1 MHTLLKRLRPVV
13 VSTPTPVFSLAQ
25 PENTAAPSSSGATS
39 SSGANTVRKHV
50 MVSYAW
56 GAKKELA
63 AALAAELRSLGY
75 EVWRDEEGS
84 AIVPSMS
91 GDTDERM
98 AQVTYILLNPAR

>member
-1 MHTLLKRLRPVV
+1 MP
-13 VSTPTPVFSLAQ
+13 TPTLTPVLCLAQ
-25 PENTAAPSSSGATS
+25 PTELAAAPSSSNRG
-39 SSGANTVRKHV
+39 SGVRKHV
-50 MVSYAW
+50 MISYAW

-63 AALAAELRSLGY
+63 VALSAELQSLGY

-98 AQVTYILLNPAR
+98 AQVTPLGPRHKYEPS

>member
-1 MHTLLKRLRPVV
+1 MPV
-13 VSTPTPVFSLAQ
+13 PTPVLSLVQ
-25 PENTAAPSSSGATS
+25 PEITAPSSKSG
-39 SSGANTVRKHV
+39 NTVPRKHV
-50 MVSYAW
+50 MISYAW

-63 AALAAELRSLGY
+63 VALGAELRSLGY

-98 AQVTYILLNPAR
+98 AQVTFTLLNPAS

>member
-1 MHTLLKRLRPVV
+1 MPVP
-13 VSTPTPVFSLAQ
+13 TPTPVLSLAQ
-25 PENTAAPSSSGATS
+25 PEITTTPNSKSG
-39 SSGANTVRKHV
+39 NTVPRKHV
-50 MVSYAW
+50 MISYAW

-63 AALAAELRSLGY
+63 VALGAELRSLGY

-98 AQVTYILLNPAR
+98 AQVTCTLFNSAL